1 MKVEYSNP
9 EPNGLAA
16 MLGGLIEANLG
27 RHPDRRSLLKPAVI
41 ELTAPDAGVSVSLDL
56 SPDRVVVS
64 NGSAPGRGPHVRIRA
79 ESDALLALSSVPLR
93 FGLPDPLTRE
103 GRRVLGDV
111 LHGRIRIAGL
121 LRHTRS
127 LTRLS
132 KLLSVA

>member
-41 ELTAPDAGVSVSLDL
+41 ELTAPDAGVSVSLAL

-64 NGSAPGRGPHVRIRA
+64 NGSAPGRRPHVRIRA

-111 LHGRIRIAGL
+111 LRGRIRIAGL
-121 LRHTRS
+121 LLHTRS

>member
-64 NGSAPGRGPHVRIRA
+64 NGSAPGRRPHVRIRA

-111 LHGRIRIAGL
+111 LRGRIRIAGL
-121 LRHTRS
+121 LLHTRS